1 MYSVSKSNPMS
12 NDVKYLPEHTLRKSQ
27 IMAIKS
33 PFSGRVKPITEHPE
47 PFFRFSTLGPGISV
61 ELTSHNIIAPFD
73 GTLLQVKNAGKEYLL
88 QANNGLKILI
98 NLYFSSEDDHINHTN
113 IAKLNGN
120 KISQG
125 ERLAYFD
132 LRELT
137 RPMIGTL
144 CVLNAANLGP
154 LYFSLSQITAGVDTL
169 LTVTKK

>member
-1 MYSVSKSNPMS
+1 M
-12 NDVKYLPEHTLRKSQ
+12 
-27 IMAIKS
+27 
-33 PFSGRVKPITEHPE
+33 
-47 PFFRFSTLGPGISV
+47 GPGISA

-154 LYFSLSQITAGVDTL
+154 LYFSLSQVTAGVDTL